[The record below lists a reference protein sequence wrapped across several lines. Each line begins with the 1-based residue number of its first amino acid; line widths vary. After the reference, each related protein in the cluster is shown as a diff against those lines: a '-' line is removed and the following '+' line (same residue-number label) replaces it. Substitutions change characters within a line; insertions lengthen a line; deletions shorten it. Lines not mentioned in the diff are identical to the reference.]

1 MSEIYIAY
9 NNPALV
15 IPLGFCIMTTAEE
28 NQINETLIIAKYK
41 DFSYYNKRLKNALNS
56 GKITQ
61 LVYNTILENQSAEI
75 QQIDVNTDV
84 NINLNELKELVLNA
98 QLHTI
103 NLEGTAYDIINQLN
117 QNNFVIVKKI

>member
-1 MSEIYIAY
+1 
-9 NNPALV
+9 L
-15 IPLGFCIMTTAEE
+15 TAGEE

-41 DFSYYNKRLKNALNS
+41 DFSYYNKRLNKALNS
-56 GKITQ
+56 GKISQ
-61 LVYNTILENQSAEI
+61 LVYNTILENQGGEG
-75 QQIDVNTDV
+75 QQIAVYTDV

-103 NLEGTAYDIINQLN
+103 NLEGTAYNIINQLN

>member
-1 MSEIYIAY
+1 MHPDYRRRKPNKRDL
-9 NNPALV
+9 NNNK
-15 IPLGFCIMTTAEE
+15 IQG
-28 NQINETLIIAKYK
+28 
-41 DFSYYNKRLKNALNS
+41 FSYYNKRLKNSLNS
-56 GKITQ
+56 GKISQ

-98 QLHTI
+98 QLYTI
-103 NLEGTAYDIINQLN
+103 NLEGTAYGIINQLN